1 MEKNIEQKLKT
12 NLKLGLK
19 EEEAKVKLAND
30 GLNELK
36 SHKKESIFIRF
47 LKEFNDVLIYI
58 LLLSGIISI
67 ILKEYTDAIIILFV
81 VLMNGIVGFVQ
92 SEKANKAIESLK
104 MMTHPLATVK
114 RDGIYKK
121 IDVAQLVVGDI
132 VLLNE
137 GDAVP
142 ADGIIFNSYTNF

>member
-67 ILKEYTDAIIILFV
+67 ILKNIQ
-81 VLMNGIVGFVQ
+81 M
-92 SEKANKAIESLK
+92 
-104 MMTHPLATVK
+104 
-114 RDGIYKK
+114 R
-121 IDVAQLVVGDI
+121 
-132 VLLNE
+132 
-137 GDAVP
+137 
-142 ADGIIFNSYTNF
+142 